1 MPKSD
6 LQNKTL
12 DELETML
19 KTYMKERMNLR
30 FQKSMGQL
38 EKPSRFKV
46 VRKEIARIKYFFKF
60 KEEKGKCLKEFL
72 VEQFVK
78 QQIRKL

>member
-6 LQNKTL
+6 LRNKTI

-19 KTYMKERMNLR
+19 KSHMKERMNLR

-46 VRKEIARIKYFFKF
+46 VRKEIARINTFLNINRK
-60 KEEKGKCLKEFL
+60 KENA
-72 VEQFVK
+72 
-78 QQIRKL
+78 

>member
-19 KTYMKERMNLR
+19 KTNMKERMNLR

-46 VRKEIARIKYFFKF
+46 VRKEIARINTFLNLKRK
-60 KEEKGKCLKEFL
+60 KENA
-72 VEQFVK
+72 
-78 QQIRKL
+78 

>member
-1 MPKSD
+1 MPKTD

-38 EKPSRFKV
+38 EKPSRVKI
-46 VRKEIARIKYFFKF
+46 VRRDIARIKTLLNIK
-60 KEEKGKCLKEFL
+60 KDK
-72 VEQFVK
+72 VDA
-78 QQIRKL
+78 

>member
-19 KTYMKERMNLR
+19 KTSMKERMNLR

-38 EKPSRFKV
+38 EKPSRVKV
-46 VRKEIARIKYFFKF
+46 VRKEIARINTFLNLKRK
-60 KEEKGKCLKEFL
+60 KENA
-72 VEQFVK
+72 
-78 QQIRKL
+78 

>member
-1 MPKSD
+1 MSKSD
-6 LQNKTL
+6 LQNKTS

-19 KTYMKERMNLR
+19 KNYMKERMNLR

-46 VRKEIARIKYFFKF
+46 VRKEIARINTFLNFKRT
-60 KEEKGKCLKEFL
+60 K
-72 VEQFVK
+72 
-78 QQIRKL
+78 RDA

>member
-38 EKPSRFKV
+38 EKPSRIKF
-46 VRKEIARIKYFFKF
+46 VRREIARINTILNLQ
-60 KEEKGKCLKEFL
+60 EKKTDA
-72 VEQFVK
+72 
-78 QQIRKL
+78 

>member
-1 MPKSD
+1 MPKPD

-38 EKPSRFKV
+38 ENLL
-46 VRKEIARIKYFFKF
+46 
-60 KEEKGKCLKEFL
+60 GLNW
-72 VEQFVK
+72 
-78 QQIRKL
+78 

>member
-19 KTYMKERMNLR
+19 KTYMKERMNLH

-46 VRKEIARIKYFFKF
+46 VRKEIARINTFLNFKRK
-60 KEEKGKCLKEFL
+60 KEDA
-72 VEQFVK
+72 
-78 QQIRKL
+78 

>member
-6 LQNKTL
+6 LQNKTV

-19 KTYMKERMNLR
+19 KSNMKEHMNLR

-46 VRKEIARIKYFFKF
+46 VRKQIARINTFLNIKRK
-60 KEEKGKCLKEFL
+60 KENA
-72 VEQFVK
+72 
-78 QQIRKL
+78 

>member
-38 EKPSRFKV
+38 EKPSRCKV
-46 VRKEIARIKYFFKF
+46 VRKEIARINTFLNLKRK
-60 KEEKGKCLKEFL
+60 KENA
-72 VEQFVK
+72 
-78 QQIRKL
+78 

>member
-1 MPKSD
+1 MLKSD
-6 LQNKTL
+6 LQNKTV

-19 KTYMKERMNLR
+19 KSHMKERMNLR

-46 VRKEIARIKYFFKF
+46 VRKEIARINTFLNIKRK
-60 KEEKGKCLKEFL
+60 KENA
-72 VEQFVK
+72 
-78 QQIRKL
+78 